1 MNQTGNEH
9 FTFLPRANTH
19 YCYANRKLSSY
30 EGKATRKKLSLRAG
44 SPQSSTFFHSVLH
57 TQVSRE
63 GIKVWKLYILD
74 VFLFLHV
81 PKLA

>member
-30 EGKATRKKLSLRAG
+30 EGKATRKKLSLRVG
-44 SPQSSTFFHSVLH
+44 SPESFTFFHSVLH
-57 TQVSRE
+57 TQE